1 MEIEAFVLQ
10 SAEAGFFSHFSLFLF
25 KSYDCRTGNLS
36 VSMNVDDYLS
46 DEIFNKNRKNKERPP
61 LWDSFQDPPSKR
73 ATGSAAN
80 WSKLGVVLK
89 VFKILTYLLVF
100 VVMLGTAVISKVSF
114 IFMAAQI
121 SLKDNVTYCQTIE
134 PNENFEAN
142 LPTVERIAWIWAL
155 VFSFAAPEAF
165 TFFRSLRI
173 CVFKDVKS
181 PTWLEVVLV
190 ISFELLHVAGL
201 SVLIFYVYPRI
212 DSIRAVFLCNGVCF
226 IPSVLNI
233 LMGTRIRGK
242 SIAVYS
248 ISLLALI
255 AQASTFV
262 VWPAINDSMAMQIL
276 VVPLILISFRWWEN
290 YINSYSSIVNLIKLV
305 RRTKS
310 RYHTY
315 LYLSPVKILLFTLTA
330 FALTGQP
337 MEDYFTKFTQAWKP
351 HDVVIKKIS
360 LGIIDSHNLSQ
371 PPSLSTFSSGLI
383 LPSAHLLTTELSTI
397 QYNHHQQ
404 FIVQS
409 NPNVV
414 VSLLLSQV
422 LSSYLCYIFGKFA
435 CKIKIQEFS
444 FALPISLATP
454 LSAATIVILIW
465 LREADVCSFNDYLPN
480 YLSFR
485 VPVLDDDNDD
495 YAGKPL
501 EWWRLGN
508 AFTKDYVWLW
518 ILWWLSQLWVTK
530 HIWNPK
536 NDKNL
541 PTEKLF
547 ICPWYSGFFIEQ
559 CITMNRRIADWN
571 EDYLSIKSE
580 SPSPNGNGTTDIL
593 ETDKIPQLIVC
604 ATMWHETQDE
614 MMEFLKSIVRL
625 DEDQCARRMAKIY
638 INSGKAD
645 DEYYELETNIFF
657 DDAFVLD
664 EKCMENPKNP
674 PLNEYVKL
682 LITSIEKAAFEVY
695 GVQIKIKSPIKIE
708 TPYGG
713 RLVWTLPGRSKMI
726 AHLKNKDKIRHKKR
740 WSQVMYMYYL
750 LGFRIMELEN
760 VSAKRKAVIAENT
773 FLLALD
779 GDIDFQPQAVQL
791 LIDRMKAI
799 DELGAACGRI
809 HPVGRGPM
817 VWYQIFEYAIGHW
830 LQKATE
836 HVIGCVLCSPGC
848 FSLFRG
854 SALMENSV
862 MKKYTT
868 VSQEPMHY
876 VQYDQGEDRW
886 LCTLILKQGLRVEY
900 SAASDAYTHSPEMFN
915 EFYNQRRRWVPSTIA
930 NIFDLLSDADLVIK
944 NNSSISMPY
953 IVYQAMLMVG
963 TVLGP
968 GTIFLMMVGALVT
981 VFSTGIWNAFLWNF
995 IPLLTFI
1002 LSCIYLKQKYQLLL
1016 AFVISS
1022 LYCLVM
1028 MAVLIG
1034 IIIQIIDD
1042 GPLAPASLFFLLVFL
1057 QIFIAGLVHPQE
1069 VAALICGFIY
1079 YITIPSMYMLL
1090 LIYSVFNMND
1100 VSWGTREVAPKKEDE
1115 SSAPSQQLDENN
1127 KEKDYLPGWINDP
1140 LLVDSEL
1147 GEISLRE
1154 KRFWK
1159 ELIKL
1164 YLRPL
1169 FHTKEKKLEIADSL
1183 RELRNMFAFAFVMI
1197 NSIFVLVV
1205 FLLQLKK
1212 DYLHLEWPIDPID
1225 FITYDDINSQIYIY
1239 RRYKELD
1246 PIGLCFVVFF
1256 GLILIIQFIA
1266 MFFHRFATISQL
1278 LATTKLDWFRTSSAL
1293 TEEDAAQEIRG
1304 NAVHIA
1310 HQLQRPKRLDDDDDD
1325 DDDDAVSDFGRA
1337 NDDSNDGAVRMA
1349 RRQTIFKL
1357 HESRNKNQYDYSDL
1371 PRNFER
1377 RFFGDDD
1384 INVKHISMSRKSLM
1398 MLNKTRFVTK
1408 RRLTEQVRCNTDF
1421 NRCPPQESYDNI
1433 AYDHSTKV

>member
-1 MEIEAFVLQ
+1 MISEDVE
-10 SAEAGFFSHFSLFLF
+10 
-25 KSYDCRTGNLS
+25 
-36 VSMNVDDYLS
+36 DDN
-46 DEIFNKNRKNKERPP
+46 FTKNRKNKEKPP
-61 LWDSFQDPPSKR
+61 LWDSFQDPPSKK

-80 WSKLGVVLK
+80 WSKLGFFLK
-89 VFKILTYLLVF
+89 LFKTLTYLFVF
-100 VVMLGTAVISKVSF
+100 AVMLLSAIASKLSY
-114 IFMAAQI
+114 IFMAAHI
-121 SLKDNVTYCQTIE
+121 KNNTRIKYCNIIDLKGDYYVE
-134 PNENFEAN
+134 LPNKEQF
-142 LPTVERIAWIWAL
+142 VWIWSLIFA
-155 VFSFAAPEAF
+155 FSAPEVF

-173 CVFKDVKS
+173 CIFKDVKS
-181 PTWLEVVLV
+181 PTWPEVILV
-190 ISFELLHVAGL
+190 VSFELLHVIGL
-201 SVLIFYVYPRI
+201 GILTFFVFAHL
-212 DSIRAVFLCNGVCF
+212 DSIKAFLLCNSVCF
-226 IPSVLNI
+226 VPGLLNI
-233 LMGTRIRGK
+233 LMGTHNHWK

-248 ISLLALI
+248 ISILALI
-255 AQASTFV
+255 AQATAFV
-262 VWPAINDSMAMQIL
+262 LWPATNDSLEVQIL
-276 VVPLILISFRWWEN
+276 VIPLILISFRWWEN
-290 YINSYSSIVNLIKLV
+290 YINSYSSIANLIKMV

-315 LYLSPVKILLFTLTA
+315 LYLSPIKMLV
-330 FALTGQP
+330 FALIAFSFHGQP
-337 MEDYFTKFTQAWKP
+337 IEDYF
-351 HDVVIKKIS
+351 S
-360 LGIIDSHNLSQ
+360 M
-371 PPSLSTFSSGLI
+371 
-383 LPSAHLLTTELSTI
+383 
-397 QYNHHQQ
+397 
-404 FIVQS
+404 FI
-409 NPNVV
+409 
-414 VSLLLSQV
+414 
-422 LSSYLCYIFGKFA
+422 
-435 CKIKIQEFS
+435 
-444 FALPISLATP
+444 
-454 LSAATIVILIW
+454 
-465 LREADVCSFNDYLPN
+465 EA
-480 YLSFR
+480 
-485 VPVLDDDNDD
+485 
-495 YAGKPL
+495 
-501 EWWRLGN
+501 
-508 AFTKDYVWLW
+508 
-518 ILWWLSQLWVTK
+518 
-530 HIWNPK
+530 WNPHELLVK
-536 NDKNL
+536 RKDTKVVA
-541 PTEKLF
+541 
-547 ICPWYSGFFIEQ
+547 SGDAA
-559 CITMNRRIADWN
+559 N
-571 EDYLSIKSE
+571 
-580 SPSPNGNGTTDIL
+580 TDIL
-593 ETDKIPQLIVC
+593 ETDKIPQLIIC
-604 ATMWHETQDE
+604 ATMWHETQEE

-625 DEDQCARRMAKIY
+625 DEDQCARRMAKIH
-638 INSGKAD
+638 INGGKPD

-657 DDAFVLD
+657 DDAFILD
-664 EKCMENPKNP
+664 EKCVENPKNP
-674 PLNEYVKL
+674 PLNEYVKIL
-682 LITSIEKAAFEVY
+682 VTSIEKAAFEVY
-695 GVQIKIKSPIKIE
+695 GVNIKIKPPVKIE

-750 LGFRIMELEN
+750 LGFRIMELES
-760 VSAKRKAVIAENT
+760 VSAKRKAVIAQNT

-930 NIFDLLSDADLVIK
+930 NIFDLLSDADMVIK

-953 IVYQAMLMVG
+953 ILYQAMLMVG
-963 TVLGP
+963 TILGP
-968 GTIFLMMVGALVT
+968 GTIFLMMVGSLVT
-981 VFSTGIWNAFLWNF
+981 VFNTGIWTAFLWNF
-995 IPLLTFI
+995 IPLLAFI
-1002 LSCIYLKQKYQLLL
+1002 LSCIYLKQKFQLLL

-1022 LYCLVM
+1022 MYCLVM

-1034 IIIQIIDD
+1034 IIIQMIDD

-1057 QIFIAGLVHPQE
+1057 QIFIAGIVHPQE
-1069 VAALICGFIY
+1069 VGALICGFIY

-1100 VSWGTREVAPKKEDE
+1100 VSWGTREVAPKKDDDSGGTEE
-1115 SSAPSQQLDENN
+1115 YEEN
-1127 KEKDYLPGWINDP
+1127 KEKHYIPGWINDP

-1159 ELIKL
+1159 DLIKL
-1164 YLRPL
+1164 YLKPM
-1169 FHTKEKKLEIADSL
+1169 FHTKEKKAEIADSL

-1197 NSIFVLVV
+1197 NSIFVLIV

-1212 DYLHLEWPIDPID
+1212 DYLHLEWPIDPVD
-1225 FITYDDINSQIYIY
+1225 FITYDDTNSQIYIY

-1246 PIGLCFVVFF
+1246 PIGLCFVLFF

-1278 LATTKLDWFRTSSAL
+1278 LATTKLDWFRASSTI

-1310 HQLQRPKRLDDDDDD
+1310 RQLQRPKRLDDDDEDD
-1325 DDDDAVSDFGRA
+1325 
-1337 NDDSNDGAVRMA
+1337 NINDSNQNELSDDFEQHMV

-1357 HESRNKNQYDYSDL
+1357 HENRNKSHYDYSDL

-1377 RFFGDDD
+1377 RFLGDDD
-1384 INVKHISMSRKSLM
+1384 INVKHISMSRKSIM
-1398 MLNKTRFVTK
+1398 MLNETRFVAK
-1408 RRLTEQVRCNTDF
+1408 RRLTKQTSRNTDF
-1421 NRCPPQESYDNI
+1421 NRNPMQGHTNLSFYTNTNI
-1433 AYDHSTKV
+1433 

>member
-1 MEIEAFVLQ
+1 
-10 SAEAGFFSHFSLFLF
+10 
-25 KSYDCRTGNLS
+25 
-36 VSMNVDDYLS
+36 MNWEGDGDD
-46 DEIFNKNRKNKERPP
+46 DNFNRNRKNKEKPP

-80 WSKLGVVLK
+80 WTKLGFFLK
-89 VFKILTYLLVF
+89 VFKMFTYLYVFVIILTS
-100 VVMLGTAVISKVSF
+100 AVISKMSY
-114 IFMAAQI
+114 IFMVAHI
-121 SLKDNVTYCQTIE
+121 KSNTTVKYCNIVDLKGDYYVD
-134 PNENFEAN
+134 
-142 LPTVERIAWIWAL
+142 LPVKEQFVWIWSLILA
-155 VFSFAAPEAF
+155 FSAPEVF

-173 CVFKDVKS
+173 CIFKDVKS
-181 PTWLEVVLV
+181 PTWPEVLLV
-190 ISFELLHVAGL
+190 VSFELLHVIGL
-201 SVLIFYVYPRI
+201 GILTFFVFPHL
-212 DSIRAVFLCNGVCF
+212 DSTKALLLCNSVCF
-226 IPSVLNI
+226 VPAVLNI
-233 LMGTRIRGK
+233 LMGTHKHWK

-248 ISLLALI
+248 ISILALI
-255 AQASTFV
+255 AQATAFV
-262 VWPAINDSMAMQIL
+262 LWPAISDSLEVQIL
-276 VVPLILISFRWWEN
+276 AIPLILISFRWWEN
-290 YINSYSSIVNLIKLV
+290 YINSYSSIANLIKMV

-315 LYLSPVKILLFTLTA
+315 LYLSPIKIVVFALIAFSFHGQPIEEYFSMFTEAWNPHEIVVKRASDTSTAPSNSLTTKTTENFIIQSSINAPLYILL
-330 FALTGQP
+330 
-337 MEDYFTKFTQAWKP
+337 
-351 HDVVIKKIS
+351 
-360 LGIIDSHNLSQ
+360 
-371 PPSLSTFSSGLI
+371 
-383 LPSAHLLTTELSTI
+383 I
-397 QYNHHQQ
+397 Q
-404 FIVQS
+404 VA
-409 NPNVV
+409 
-414 VSLLLSQV
+414 
-422 LSSYLCYIFGKFA
+422 SSYLCYIFGKFA

-444 FALPISLATP
+444 YALPLSLATP
-454 LSAATIVILIW
+454 LAVAATVALTW
-465 LREADVCSFNDYLPN
+465 VRETDVCSLDKYIPN
-480 YLSFR
+480 YLSFK
-485 VPVLDDDNDD
+485 
-495 YAGKPL
+495 ASTS
-501 EWWRLGN
+501 LGFGHDAWSFFN
-508 AFTKDYVWLW
+508 VVAKDYLW
-518 ILWWLSQLWVTK
+518 IWLLWWLSQLWITN
-530 HIWNPK
+530 HIWRPK

-547 ICPWYSGFFIEQ
+547 ICPWYCGFLVEQ
-559 CITMNRRIADWN
+559 CITLNRRIVDWN
-571 EDYLSIKSE
+571 EEYLSIKKDNNVTD
-580 SPSPNGNGTTDIL
+580 NGNAASTDIQ
-593 ETDKIPQLIVC
+593 ETDKIPQLIIC
-604 ATMWHETQDE
+604 ATMWHETQEE

-625 DEDQCARRMAKIY
+625 DEDQCARRMAKIH
-638 INSGKAD
+638 INGGKPD

-657 DDAFVLD
+657 DDAFILD
-664 EKCMENPKNP
+664 EKYVENPKNP
-674 PLNEYVKL
+674 PLNEYVKI

-695 GVQIKIKSPIKIE
+695 GVNIKIKPPVKIE

-750 LGFRIMELEN
+750 LGFRIMELES

-930 NIFDLLSDADLVIK
+930 NIFDLLSDADMVVK

-963 TVLGP
+963 TILGP

-981 VFSTGIWNAFLWNF
+981 VFSTGIWTAFLWNF
-995 IPLLTFI
+995 IPLLAFI
-1002 LSCIYLKQKYQLLL
+1002 LSCIYLKQNFQLLL

-1034 IIIQIIDD
+1034 IIIQMIDD
-1042 GPLAPASLFFLLVFL
+1042 GPFAPASLFFLLVFL
-1057 QIFIAGLVHPQE
+1057 QIFIAGIVHPQE
-1069 VAALICGFIY
+1069 VGALICGFIY

-1100 VSWGTREVAPKKEDE
+1100 VSWGTREVAPKKDDDGATED
-1115 SSAPSQQLDENN
+1115 DDDN
-1127 KEKDYLPGWINDP
+1127 KEKHYIPGWINDP

-1159 ELIKL
+1159 DLIKL
-1164 YLRPL
+1164 YLKPM
-1169 FHTKEKKLEIADSL
+1169 FHTKEKKTEIADSL

-1197 NSIFVLVV
+1197 NSIFVLIV

-1212 DYLHLEWPIDPID
+1212 DYLHLEWPIDPVD

-1246 PIGLCFVVFF
+1246 PIGLCFVLFF

-1278 LATTKLDWFRTSSAL
+1278 LATTKLDWFRASSTI

-1310 HQLQRPKRLDDDDDD
+1310 RQLQRPKRLDDDDEDD
-1325 DDDDAVSDFGRA
+1325 TVNDASQNEL
-1337 NDDSNDGAVRMA
+1337 NDEVEQHMV

-1357 HESRNKNQYDYSDL
+1357 HENRNKSHYDYSDL

-1377 RFFGDDD
+1377 RFLGDDD
-1384 INVKHISMSRKSLM
+1384 INMKHISMSRKSLM
-1398 MLNKTRFVTK
+1398 MLNETRFVAK
-1408 RRLTEQVRCNTDF
+1408 RRLTKQTSRNTDF
-1421 NRCPPQESYDNI
+1421 NRNPMQGHNNLAFEN
-1433 AYDHSTKV
+1433 TV

>member
-1 MEIEAFVLQ
+1 M
-10 SAEAGFFSHFSLFLF
+10 
-25 KSYDCRTGNLS
+25 
-36 VSMNVDDYLS
+36 SMNVDDYLS
-46 DEIFNKNRKNKERPP
+46 DEIFNKNRKNRERPP

-89 VFKILTYLLVF
+89 IFKTLTYLFVF

-121 SLKDNVTYCQTIE
+121 SLRDNVTYCQTIE

-142 LPTVERIAWIWAL
+142 LPTVERITWIWAL
-155 VFSFAAPEAF
+155 IFSFAAPEVF

-190 ISFELLHVAGL
+190 IAFELLHVAGL
-201 SVLIFYVYPRI
+201 SVLIFYVFPRI
-212 DSIRAVFLCNGVCF
+212 DSIRALFLCNGVCF

-233 LMGTRIRGK
+233 LMGTKIRGK

-262 VWPAINDSMAMQIL
+262 VWPVINESMAMQIL

-315 LYLSPVKILLFTLTA
+315 LYLSPVKILVFTLTA

-337 MEDYFTKFTQAWKP
+337 MEEYFTKFTQAWKP
-351 HDVVIKKIS
+351 HDIVIK
-360 LGIIDSHNLSQ
+360 
-371 PPSLSTFSSGLI
+371 
-383 LPSAHLLTTELSTI
+383 
-397 QYNHHQQ
+397 
-404 FIVQS
+404 
-409 NPNVV
+409 
-414 VSLLLSQV
+414 
-422 LSSYLCYIFGKFA
+422 
-435 CKIKIQEFS
+435 
-444 FALPISLATP
+444 
-454 LSAATIVILIW
+454 
-465 LREADVCSFNDYLPN
+465 
-480 YLSFR
+480 
-485 VPVLDDDNDD
+485 
-495 YAGKPL
+495 
-501 EWWRLGN
+501 
-508 AFTKDYVWLW
+508 
-518 ILWWLSQLWVTK
+518 
-530 HIWNPK
+530 
-536 NDKNL
+536 
-541 PTEKLF
+541 
-547 ICPWYSGFFIEQ
+547 
-559 CITMNRRIADWN
+559 
-571 EDYLSIKSE
+571 KSE
-580 SPSPNGNGTTDIL
+580 SPSPNGNRTTDIL
-593 ETDKIPQLIVC
+593 ETDKIPQLIIC

-664 EKCMENPKNP
+664 EKCMENAKNP

-695 GVQIKIKSPIKIE
+695 GVQIKIKSPVKIE

-900 SAASDAYTHSPEMFN
+900 SAAADAYTHSPEMFN

-930 NIFDLLSDADLVIK
+930 NIFDLLSDADMVIK

-953 IVYQAMLMVG
+953 IIYQAMLMIG

-1256 GLILIIQFIA
+1256 GVILIIQFIA

-1325 DDDDAVSDFGRA
+1325 NDGNDDAVSDIGRA
-1337 NDDSNDGAVRMA
+1337 NDDSIDGAVRMA

-1357 HESRNKNQYDYSDL
+1357 HESCNKNQCDYSDL

-1377 RFFGDDD
+1377 RFFGNDD

-1421 NRCPPQESYDNI
+1421 NRCPPQECYDNI
-1433 AYDHSTKV
+1433 AYDDSTKV

>member
-1 MEIEAFVLQ
+1 M
-10 SAEAGFFSHFSLFLF
+10 
-25 KSYDCRTGNLS
+25 
-36 VSMNVDDYLS
+36 SMNVDDYLS
-46 DEIFNKNRKNKERPP
+46 DEIFNKNRKNRERPP

-89 VFKILTYLLVF
+89 IFKTLTYLFVF

-121 SLKDNVTYCQTIE
+121 SLRDNVTYCQTIE

-142 LPTVERIAWIWAL
+142 LPTVERITWIWAL
-155 VFSFAAPEAF
+155 IFSFAAPEVF

-190 ISFELLHVAGL
+190 IAFELLHVAGL
-201 SVLIFYVYPRI
+201 SVLIFYVFPRI
-212 DSIRAVFLCNGVCF
+212 DSIRALFLCNGVCF

-233 LMGTRIRGK
+233 LMGTKIRGK

-262 VWPAINDSMAMQIL
+262 VWPVINESMAMQIL

-315 LYLSPVKILLFTLTA
+315 LYLSPVKILVFTLTA

-337 MEDYFTKFTQAWKP
+337 MEEYFTKFTQAWKP
-351 HDVVIKKIS
+351 HDIVIKK
-360 LGIIDSHNLSQ
+360 
-371 PPSLSTFSSGLI
+371 
-383 LPSAHLLTTELSTI
+383 
-397 QYNHHQQ
+397 Q

-465 LREADVCSFNDYLPN
+465 LRETDVCSFNDYLPN

-485 VPVLDDDNDD
+485 GPVLDDDNDD
-495 YAGKPL
+495 YAGQPL
-501 EWWRLGN
+501 QWWRLGN
-508 AFTKDYVWLW
+508 AFTKDYIWLW

-580 SPSPNGNGTTDIL
+580 SPSPNGNRTTDIL
-593 ETDKIPQLIVC
+593 ETDKIPQLIIC

-664 EKCMENPKNP
+664 EKCMENAKNP

-695 GVQIKIKSPIKIE
+695 GVQIKIKSPVKIE

-900 SAASDAYTHSPEMFN
+900 SAAADAYTHSPEMFN

-930 NIFDLLSDADLVIK
+930 NIFDLLSDADMVIK

-953 IVYQAMLMVG
+953 IIYQAMLMIG

-1256 GLILIIQFIA
+1256 GVILIIQFIA

-1325 DDDDAVSDFGRA
+1325 NDGNDDAVSDIGRA
-1337 NDDSNDGAVRMA
+1337 NDDSIDGAVRMA

-1357 HESRNKNQYDYSDL
+1357 HESCNKNQCDYSDL

-1377 RFFGDDD
+1377 RFFGNDD

-1421 NRCPPQESYDNI
+1421 NRCPPQECYDNI
-1433 AYDHSTKV
+1433 AYDDSTKV